1 MAGLLFT
8 AKEIENIIDE
18 LLNMDPDPIPR
29 FILLKE
35 GKGLKPSDREYQNAY
50 DQVLAHPFTRQIV
63 RAQTPGGYWG
73 AFHGDSEAVIRQ
85 ALWMGLTPDHPSLQ
99 KVIFFLKKV
108 LLGEGI
114 FHQRC
119 EKHDNP
125 RWWLEIFMPLCAAAT
140 LSLLAPEDLLLEKH
154 ISLWRSFAEAAF
166 AGGQYDP
173 EDEWEAQYRHFQVK
187 TKRRTPFYGYYS
199 VLLLTAQK
207 GLLPP
212 ALEQKILAY
221 CLHRE
226 EGMYYIYDKNP
237 SCLVPITATKDFY
250 HWLRTL
256 TILSRFAGWE
266 QYKSPYYNWVWQQ
279 RNADGFWDLMKK
291 PRGHLQLSDSW
302 RTRKNR
308 IIDSSIF
315 VLRFL
320 MNKPGY

>member
-8 AKEIENIIDE
+8 EKEIDQIVDD

-29 FILLKE
+29 FLLLKE
-35 GKGLKPSDREYQNAY
+35 GKGLKPTDREYQNAY
-50 DQVLAHPFTRQIV
+50 ERVLAHPLTRQIM
-63 RAQTPGGYWG
+63 QTQTADGYWG

-85 ALWMGLTPDHPSLQ
+85 ALWMGLEPGHPALQ
-99 KVIFFLKKV
+99 KTVIFLEKV
-108 LLGEGI
+108 LRGEDI

-125 RWWLEIFMPLCAAAT
+125 RWWLEMFMPLCAAAT
-140 LSLLAPEDLLLEKH
+140 LSLLAPGHPLLEKPV
-154 ISLWRSFAEAAF
+154 LWWRSFAEAAF
-166 AGGQYDP
+166 AGEEYDP
-173 EDEWEAQYRHFQVK
+173 EAEWEAQYAHFEVK
-187 TKRRTPFYGYYS
+187 TKRRIPCYGYYN
-199 VLLLTAQK
+199 VLLLTAEK
-207 GLLPP
+207 GVLPP
-212 ALEQKILAY
+212 ALDQKILAY

-226 EGMYYIYDKNP
+226 EGMYYIYGKNP
-237 SCLVPITATKDFY
+237 SRLVPIEATKDFY

-266 QYKSPYYNWVWQQ
+266 QYKTTYYNWVWQQ
-279 RNADGFWDLMKK
+279 RNADGFWDLTKK
-291 PRGHLQLSDSW
+291 PWGFLRLSDSW

-308 IIDSSIF
+308 IIDSSIT